1 MMRSLRFDAFG
12 EPSERLRLAELPV
25 PTPGAG
31 ELLIR
36 MRARSINPSDLLTV
50 RGYSGQLPT
59 LPATPGLE
67 GMGVIEQVGE
77 SVAGW
82 QEGQRVI
89 PLGVP
94 GTWQEYLV
102 VPATQALP
110 VPQGMPDNVAAQFV
124 VNPLTAWIMLDELNL
139 ETGDWV
145 LQTAAGSTLGRL
157 LIQLAQMRGYKTLNV
172 VRRRAQVDEIKAL
185 GGDEVICTEDE
196 NLVERVREIVG
207 PHKLKGA
214 LDAVGG
220 ETGGAVA
227 QSLGRN
233 GLMLI
238 YGLLSMQP
246 MPLDSGRMIF
256 QSSTIRGFWLSDWL
270 RNAPFEQSQA
280 LFGAALQAMANGQ
293 LTPPVEAEYD
303 LADFVAAVEHAE
315 RPGRSGKVLFVG

>member
-1 MMRSLRFDAFG
+1 MRSLRFDAFG
-12 EPSERLRLAELPV
+12 EPAERLRMAELPE

-50 RGYSGQLPT
+50 RGFYGQLPT

-67 GMGVIEQVGE
+67 GMGVIEAVGE
-77 SVAGW
+77 SVTGW
-82 QEGQRVI
+82 AVGQRVI
-89 PLGVP
+89 PLGVA

-102 VPATQALP
+102 VPATQAVL
-110 VPQGMPDNVAAQFV
+110 VPDAMADNVAAQFV

-139 ETGDWV
+139 AEGDWV

-157 LIQLAQMRGYKTLNV
+157 VIQLAKMRGYKTLNV
-172 VRRRAQVDEIKAL
+172 VRRRAQVDEIKEL

-196 NLVERVREIVG
+196 DLVKRVREVVG
-207 PHKLKGA
+207 PHKLKAA

-227 QSLGRN
+227 QALGSN
-233 GLMLI
+233 GVMLV

-256 QSSTIRGFWLSDWL
+256 QSSTVRGFWLSDWL
-270 RNAPFEQSQA
+270 RNASPAKSQA
-280 LFGAALQAMANGQ
+280 LFGAALHAMASGK
-293 LTPPVEAEYD
+293 LVPPVEAEYD

>member
-1 MMRSLRFDAFG
+1 MRSLRFDAFG
-12 EPSERLRLAELPV
+12 EPAERLRMAELPE

-50 RGYSGQLPT
+50 RGFYGQLPT

-67 GMGVIEQVGE
+67 GMGVIEAVGE
-77 SVAGW
+77 SVTGW
-82 QEGQRVI
+82 AVGQRVI
-89 PLGVP
+89 PLGVA

-102 VPATQALP
+102 VPATQAVL
-110 VPQGMPDNVAAQFV
+110 VPDAMADNVAAQFV

-139 ETGDWV
+139 SEGDWV

-157 LIQLAQMRGYKTLNV
+157 VIQLAKMRGYKTLNV
-172 VRRRAQVDEIKAL
+172 VRRRAQVEEIKEL

-196 NLVERVREIVG
+196 DLVKRVREVVG
-207 PHKLKGA
+207 PHKLKAA

-227 QSLGRN
+227 QALGSN
-233 GLMLI
+233 GVMLV

-256 QSSTIRGFWLSDWL
+256 QSSTVRGFWLSDWL
-270 RNAPFEQSQA
+270 RNASPAKSQA
-280 LFGAALQAMANGQ
+280 LFGAALHAMASGK
-293 LTPPVEAEYD
+293 LVPPVEAEYD